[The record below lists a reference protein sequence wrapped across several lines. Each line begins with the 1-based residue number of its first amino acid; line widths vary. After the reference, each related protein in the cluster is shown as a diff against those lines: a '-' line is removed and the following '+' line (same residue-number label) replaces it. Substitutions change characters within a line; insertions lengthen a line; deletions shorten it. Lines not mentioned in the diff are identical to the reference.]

1 MGNRVDL
8 YKKLEK
14 LRNGKLIVY
23 ITGDKRG
30 FLLKYL
36 KMLLTIFVNHLDKMN
51 RKNKII
57 LFLYTRGGDT
67 LAGWSIINLIRQFC
81 DKLEIIIEPECK

>member
-1 MGNRVDL
+1 MGNRIDL

-23 ITGDKRG
+23 ITGDKRE
-30 FLLKYL
+30 FPTQISQDAFDY
-36 KMLLTIFVNHLDKMN
+36 FVNHFDKMN

-57 LFLYTRGGDT
+57 LFVY
-67 LAGWSIINLIRQFC
+67 
-81 DKLEIIIEPECK
+81 